1 MNDQI
6 IRNAFISLN
15 LNPPSDDQVCIYK
28 SGLIDSAELMQL
40 LLEVEMESGKRI
52 DLAALMEGDISL
64 IRLQEILDKF

>member
-40 LLEVEMESGKRI
+40 LLEVEMESGKRL

-64 IRLQEILDKF
+64 TRLQEILDKF